1 MGSIYH
7 KTDGKG
13 RNVYYIDY
21 RVKGVR
27 KRECV
32 GFSKRAAQEA
42 LESRLTDIRRQKFD
56 GIFPE
61 PVCMLADIRE
71 QYLRFSSTTKST
83 PTYQR
88 DCGVIDCHLI
98 PFFGNTSLNEIT
110 PQQVEEYRMK
120 RSADGVAAAT
130 INKEI
135 QVLKHIVV
143 KAIEW
148 GKFRTNQVAKVK
160 PLKTPPGRVRYLQRE
175 QIQKL
180 MEACPAW
187 LCPIVLIDMNT
198 GLRRGEILSLEK
210 GSIDMRN
217 RLIIIE
223 KTKNN
228 DRKII
233 PMNQVVFEIISGLPA
248 RMDTTFIFT
257 DEKGKRLS
265 ANKVSMA
272 FKRACRK
279 AGMEDFTFHDL
290 RHHFASYLTMS
301 GQNQRTVQELLGHK
315 DPKMTMRY
323 SHLSPEH
330 LRSAVES
337 LETFTDLRGGV
348 EGRVTV
354 RKYGG

>member
-7 KTDGKG
+7 KTEG
-13 RNVYYIDY
+13 RGRKVYYIDY
-21 RVKGVR
+21 RVKGIR
-27 KRECV
+27 KRERV

-61 PVCMLADIRE
+61 PVCTLAEIRE
-71 QYLRFSSTTKST
+71 QYLRFSSTTKSI

-88 DCGVIDCHLI
+88 DCGVIDHHLI
-98 PFFGNTSLNEIT
+98 PFFGVTSLNEIT
-110 PQQVEEYRMK
+110 PQQVEEYRTV
-120 RSADGVAAAT
+120 RITNRVAPAT

-135 QVLKHIVV
+135 QVLKHVV
-143 KAIEW
+143 GKAVEW

-160 PLKTPPGRVRYLQRE
+160 PLKTPPGRVRYLQGE
-175 QIQKL
+175 QIPKL
-180 MEACPAW
+180 IGACPAW
-187 LCPIVLIDMNT
+187 LRPIVLIDMNT

-210 GSIDMRN
+210 SNIDRKN
-217 RLIIIE
+217 RLIIIQ

-228 DRKII
+228 ERKII
-233 PMNQVVFEIISGLPA
+233 PMNQVVFEIISGLPT
-248 RMDTTFIFT
+248 RMDTTFIFS

-279 AGMEDFTFHDL
+279 AGIEDFTLHDL

-337 LETFTDLRGGV
+337 LETFTDLISGA
-348 EGRVTV
+348 EEE
-354 RKYGG
+354 